1 MKYVCIMGFAIAVI
15 VYGIIVANCL
25 LRKMDLIIP
34 MWIALAFI
42 WIFNIGIKV
51 YQ

>member
-1 MKYVCIMGFAIAVI
+1 MKYVCIMGFVIAVI

-25 LRKMDLIIP
+25 FGKKDFIIP
-34 MWIALAFI
+34 MWITLAFI